1 MNLNPFRFRIS
12 FRVLRHGGGRSLFR
26 AAVTAFFLAMLPLA
40 VLANPQAKAKQET
53 STLQSPASPSVQ
65 HVKLL
70 LDKGSP
76 ALEIETTAPVTPQIN
91 KSNEGMRIVIDL
103 PNTNMSVAD
112 KVVPIK
118 NQDLR
123 EMRLNLIGDTPPR
136 VHVEVDFRKPLGY
149 TWDVSGNRLRIT
161 FHDLS
166 QDASSNEN
174 SAATAAGAT
183 PIPVSAPA
191 PAPEYTH
198 LVPAEM
204 LAPGASVTAE
214 AETTVL
220 RLKQSGDVYVCP
232 RTSVS
237 VVHAKNGPDLTL
249 AMNDGGLETHLILQ
263 KSVDEVVTPDFR
275 ILLRGPG
282 EFDYAIRADSRG
294 NTCVRTLPGNT
305 ASAMIYEVMGDG
317 TYNAQGR
324 DQLVFHEGKLSLDAA
339 SPGDSKKPGYVL
351 PVECGCPPPIRATL
365 LASSKPE
372 PKIAVESLS
381 PGASAAVTSPA
392 APGPVLPKNTTAPG
406 SAAPPETGMEV
417 PLPASVRDQPHTQVE
432 ASLTFTPNPARTA
445 AMHLPATSRQ
455 VSSPVD
461 VQPPDPAILPPNAP
475 APERHKSVF
484 GKIKSFFSGVFQ

>member
-1 MNLNPFRFRIS
+1 MNLQPFRFRIL
-12 FRVLRHGGGRSLFR
+12 FRVLRHVGQRSLLR
-26 AAVTAFFLAMLPLA
+26 AAVTAFFLAMLPLVA
-40 VLANPQAKAKQET
+40 SAHPQAKAKQEA
-53 STLQSPASPSVQ
+53 STPPAVVSPSVQ

-123 EMRLNLIGDTPPR
+123 EMRLNLVGDTPPR
-136 VHVEVDFRKPLGY
+136 VHIEVDFRKPLGY
-149 TWDVSGNRLRIT
+149 TWEVSGNRLRIT

-166 QDASSNEN
+166 QDASNTET
-174 SAATAAGAT
+174 SAAGSSL
-183 PIPVSAPA
+183 IPVSAPA

-220 RLKQSGDVYVCP
+220 RLKQTGDVYVCP

-237 VVHAKNGPDLTL
+237 VVHARNGPDLTL

-324 DQLVFHEGKLSLDAA
+324 DQLVFHEGKLSPDAA
-339 SPGDSKKPGYVL
+339 SPGAAKNSRDVL

-381 PGASAAVTSPA
+381 PGAAAAVTSPA

-406 SAAPPETGMEV
+406 SLAPPETGMEV

-461 VQPPDPAILPPNAP
+461 VQPPDPAILPSNAP
-475 APERHKSVF
+475 APERHKTVF
-484 GKIKSFFSGVFQ
+484 GKIKNFFSGVFR